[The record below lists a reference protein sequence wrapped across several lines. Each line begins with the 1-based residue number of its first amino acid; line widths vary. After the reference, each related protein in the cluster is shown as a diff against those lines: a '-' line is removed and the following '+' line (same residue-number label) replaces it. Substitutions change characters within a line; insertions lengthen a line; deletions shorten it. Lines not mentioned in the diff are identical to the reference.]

1 MSDAEMKQTPIV
13 ELINVTKRFGNVVAV
28 NNFSLAVTAGEFMTL
43 LGPSGCGK
51 TTVLRLIAGFLKPD
65 SGQILIKGKDVSRK
79 APYER
84 RLGMVFQSY
93 ALFPH
98 MKAYENIAFGLKLR
112 KMKKEEIDK
121 KVREAL
127 ETVQLLECSERYP
140 RELSGG
146 QQQRIALARALVTE
160 PDVLL
165 FDEPL
170 SNLDFKFRQQMRFEL
185 KAIQKKVGITAIYV
199 THDQTEALTMSDR
212 IAIMNK
218 GKIVQVGTPTEVYE
232 NPANKFVANFIGEAN
247 FIEGKLLR
255 ITETQ
260 KELKIAIGEN
270 LALDIETIDL
280 GEKKLEENQDVSV
293 AIRPHK
299 LRISRKKTKR
309 TNSVEG
315 KIDNFAYIGSM
326 IKYDVSLPDGTIVKV
341 DQPLLKKIE
350 FEIGERIYLEWD
362 AEDCIILTE

>member
-1 MSDAEMKQTPIV
+1 
-13 ELINVTKRFGNVVAV
+13 
-28 NNFSLAVTAGEFMTL
+28 MTL

-98 MKAYENIAFGLKLR
+98 MKAYDNIAFGLKLR

-127 ETVQLLECSERYP
+127 EIVQLLECSERYP

-170 SNLDFKFRQQMRFEL
+170 SNLDFKLRQQMRFEL

-218 GKIVQVGTPTEVYE
+218 GKLVQVGTPTEIYE
-232 NPANKFVANFIGEAN
+232 KPTNKFVANF
-247 FIEGKLLR
+247 
-255 ITETQ
+255 
-260 KELKIAIGEN
+260 
-270 LALDIETIDL
+270 
-280 GEKKLEENQDVSV
+280 
-293 AIRPHK
+293 
-299 LRISRKKTKR
+299 
-309 TNSVEG
+309 
-315 KIDNFAYIGSM
+315 
-326 IKYDVSLPDGTIVKV
+326 
-341 DQPLLKKIE
+341 
-350 FEIGERIYLEWD
+350 
-362 AEDCIILTE
+362 

>member
-1 MSDAEMKQTPIV
+1 MDHQPIV
-13 ELINVTKRFGNVVAV
+13 ELIDVTKKFGSVVAV
-28 NNFSLAVTAGEFMTL
+28 NSFSLAVTPGEFMTL

-98 MKAYENIAFGLKLR
+98 MKACDNIGFGLKLR

-121 KVREAL
+121 KVTEAL
-127 ETVQLLECSERYP
+127 EAVQLLECSERYP

-160 PDVLL
+160 PDVIL

-170 SNLDFKFRQQMRFEL
+170 SNLDFKLRQQMRFEL

-218 GKIVQVGTPTEVYE
+218 GKLVQVGTPTEVYE
-232 NPANKFVANFIGEAN
+232 NPVNKFVANFIGEAN

-255 ITETQ
+255 VNET
-260 KELKIAIGEN
+260 KNELTIAIEKD
-270 LALDIETIDL
+270 LPLDIESTDFGEVDL
-280 GEKKLEENQDVSV
+280 KENQDVSV

-299 LRISRKKTKR
+299 FRINRKKSQK
-309 TNSVEG
+309 TNSIEG

-326 IKYDVSLPDGTIVKV
+326 IKYDVRLPDGTVVKV

-350 FEIGERIYLEWD
+350 FEIGEKIYLEWD
-362 AEDCIILTE
+362 AEDCMILTE

>member
-1 MSDAEMKQTPIV
+1 MGQTSIV
-13 ELINVTKRFGNVVAV
+13 ELVNITKTFGNVVAV
-28 NNFSLAVTAGEFMTL
+28 NNFSLAVTTGEFMTL

-65 SGQILIKGKDVSRK
+65 SGQILIKGKDFSKK

-98 MKAYENIAFGLKLR
+98 MKACDNVAFGLKLR
-112 KMKKEEIDK
+112 KIKKEEIDK

-146 QQQRIALARALVTE
+146 QQQRIALARALVIE

-170 SNLDFKFRQQMRFEL
+170 SNLDFKLRQQMRFEL

-218 GKIVQVGTPTEVYE
+218 GKLLQVGTPTEIYE
-232 NPANKFVANFIGEAN
+232 KPANKFIANFIGEAN
-247 FIEGKLLR
+247 FIEGKLLHVA
-255 ITETQ
+255 EA
-260 KELKIAIGEN
+260 KNELTIAMGN
-270 LALDIETIDL
+270 DLTLDIETVDWEE
-280 GEKKLEENQDVSV
+280 EKLKEKQEVSV

-299 LRISRKKTKR
+299 FRISRKKTQR
-309 TNSVEG
+309 ANSIEG
-315 KIDNFAYIGSM
+315 KIENLAYIGSM
-326 IKYDVSLPDGTIVKV
+326 IKYDVRLPDGTIVKV

-362 AEDCIILTE
+362 AEDCMILTE